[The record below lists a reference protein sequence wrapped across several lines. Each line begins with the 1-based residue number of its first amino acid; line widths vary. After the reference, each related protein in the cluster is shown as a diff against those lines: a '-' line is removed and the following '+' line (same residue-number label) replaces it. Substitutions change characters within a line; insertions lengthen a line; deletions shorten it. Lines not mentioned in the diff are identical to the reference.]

1 MRPIW
6 RSWRFR
12 TWPTS
17 CRPRR
22 RSATGRTMTDNPK
35 FEALGLPPDVIEKGG
50 VEILRASVVDGAV
63 SVALRRA
70 FDDPFTWGVLLVDL
84 ARHAARVYA
93 METDVSE
100 DDAMAEISAGI
111 QAELDDPTDP
121 GSTQAIN

>member
-1 MRPIW
+1 
-6 RSWRFR
+6 
-12 TWPTS
+12 
-17 CRPRR
+17 
-22 RSATGRTMTDNPK
+22 MTDNRK

-121 GSTQAIN
+121 GSTQALN